1 MSRVLARVWRLL
13 PYRLQWVLCWLFNA
27 PFLVGVVGV
36 VVNDRGQVLVLNHSY
51 RRGPSWG
58 LPGGWLKPGEWTQA
72 ALFREVKEETGLLV
86 DVGPLLIVA
95 NALTLNRLDIA
106 YLCKVRGGTPHLSH
120 EVLEMRFCEPDAL
133 PEAMYPAQRA
143 IVQLA
148 QAHYPDWFEGR
159 IEE

>member
-1 MSRVLARVWRLL
+1 
-13 PYRLQWVLCWLFNA
+13 VLCWLFNA

-36 VVNDRGQVLVLNHSY
+36 VVNDRCQVLVLNHSY

-95 NALTLNRLDIA
+95 NALTLNRLDII
-106 YLCKVRGGTPHLSH
+106 YLCKVRGGTPCLSH

-143 IVQLA
+143 IVQLT